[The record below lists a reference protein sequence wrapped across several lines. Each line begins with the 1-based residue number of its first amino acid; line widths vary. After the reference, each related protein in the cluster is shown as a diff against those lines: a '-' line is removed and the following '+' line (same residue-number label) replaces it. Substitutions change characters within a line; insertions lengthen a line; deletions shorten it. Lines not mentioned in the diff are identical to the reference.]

1 MLRFT
6 GRTLLHLRRLLY
18 EVELFEK
25 TGYHRW
31 PPHTMLYNLAF
42 FTDNE
47 RCAATLFE

>member
-25 TGYHRW
+25 TGYHLG
-31 PPHTMLYNLAF
+31 PPHTMLCNRI

-47 RCAATLFE
+47 RHAATLFE